1 MKAAF
6 KLILRLIKW
15 LIMIVIVVG
24 IGAGSYAGYFLYQ
37 LNKELPQDLN
47 ELHQPNYALPTVV
60 YDRHGNQIEEMF
72 IHRRIVVPFEN
83 FPPHMIQALIASED
97 TRYFYHFGIDPVRML
112 KAFWV
117 NVKAKRFVEGASTLT
132 QQTARL
138 FLLTKEKKLI
148 RKLKEILLAL
158 RIERQFTK
166 DEILTLYL
174 NKVFLGNAEGVEAS
188 AQGYFG
194 KHTEELSLSES
205 ALLVGLLPAPSLY
218 SPLVNPALARERRD
232 LVLRRMFEEGFI
244 TREERDASTREP
256 IRLSKIYDSAS
267 GATAYYVEHVRK
279 YLINKFGSET
289 LYKGGLQ
296 VHLAMD
302 LEYQLYA
309 HEALQRGI
317 LDLSKRQGYR
327 GAKERL
333 KLNAQGELSQRDI
346 HRFTHKNQLILG
358 NVVQG
363 IVTRVDKPFT
373 RVSLG
378 QEEGWLEWRHLR
390 KWKVRKPGQHKNA
403 IFIKKPSQIL
413 KVGDVVQVKLVDW
426 DPSLSGFRLTL
437 HQEPAVNGAV
447 LSVDP
452 NTGYVLA
459 MSGGYQYEQSEFN
472 RAIQAKRQ
480 PGSAFKPIVYAA
492 ALDAGYTL
500 ASVLVD
506 SPRYYQAN
514 SKNIEE
520 EAWTPKNYG
529 NKLLGN
535 VSLRTALVK
544 SLNLPTIGL
553 VEDLGPKRIIA
564 YSRKLGISAEMEN
577 NLTIALGS
585 FSATLEDM
593 VMAFNV
599 FANQGSLVEPIYI
612 TRIENRDGKVLEEN
626 TPVKKRVISQET
638 AFLITEMMRDVVRS
652 GTGQI
657 AKRIERPSAGKTG
670 TTNNSVDAW
679 YIGYIPQL
687 LTGVYAGFDQPTPMG
702 KRETGAKA
710 AAPVWVDFM
719 KSVIGNLPTKR
730 FVQPQ
735 GVATVKLHKSGRR
748 AGPCDSEKNIYFEK
762 FKRGTEPLASS
773 SLAINCNS
781 KKETPASTTTELE
794 L

>member
-1 MKAAF
+1 MKLVIKF
-6 KLILRLIKW
+6 IKW
-15 LIMIVIVVG
+15 LVIIVIVVG
-24 IGAGSYAGYFLYQ
+24 IAAGSYGGYFLFQ

-47 ELHQPNYALPTVV
+47 ELHQPNYALPTIV

-97 TRYFYHFGIDPVRML
+97 SRYFYHFGIDPIRML

-194 KHTEELSLSES
+194 KHTEELSLSEG

-218 SPLVNPALARERRD
+218 SPLVNPSLAKERRN

-244 TREERDASTREP
+244 TKEERDFSSQEP
-256 IRLSKIYDSAS
+256 VHLSKIYDGAS

-279 YLINKFGSET
+279 YLINKFGSEM

-317 LDLSKRQGYR
+317 LEVSRRQGYR
-327 GAKERL
+327 RGKEKL
-333 KLNAQGELSQRDI
+333 KLDTLGELSQRDI
-346 HRFTHKNQLILG
+346 HRITHKNQLILG

-363 IVTRVDKPFT
+363 VVRKVGKPFT
-373 RVSLG
+373 TISLG
-378 QEEGWLEWRHLR
+378 EEKGWLEWTHLR
-390 KWKVRKPGQHKNA
+390 KWKIPKSGQNRST
-403 IFIKKPSQIL
+403 IFIKQPSQIL
-413 KVGDVVQVKLVDW
+413 KVGDIVQVKLVDW
-426 DPSLSGFRLTL
+426 DPSSNGFRLTL
-437 HQEPAVNGAV
+437 HQDPLVNGAA

-452 NTGYVLA
+452 HTGHVLA

-480 PGSAFKPIVYAA
+480 PGSAFKPVVYSA

-506 SPRYYQAN
+506 SPRYYEVN
-514 SKNIEE
+514 SENVEE

-529 NKLLGN
+529 NKLLGS

-553 VEDLGPKRIIA
+553 VEDLGPKRIIEYA
-564 YSRKLGISAEMEN
+564 QKLGISAEMEN

-585 FSATLEDM
+585 FSATLEEM
-593 VMAFNV
+593 VIAFSV
-599 FANQGSLVEPIYI
+599 FANQGFLIQPIYI
-612 TRIENRDGKVLEEN
+612 TRIEDRDGNVLEEY
-626 TPVKKRVISQET
+626 TPVKKRVISEET
-638 AFLITEMMRDVVRS
+638 SFLVTEVMRDVVKR

-657 AKRIERPSAGKTG
+657 AKRIERSSAGKTG

-687 LTGVYAGFDQPTPMG
+687 LTGVYVGFDQPAPMG
-702 KRETGAKA
+702 RRETGARA
-710 AAPVWVDFM
+710 AAPIWVDFM
-719 KSVIGNLPTKR
+719 KAVTRNLPTQR
-730 FVQPQ
+730 FAQPQ
-735 GVATVKLHKSGRR
+735 GVITVKLHQSGRR
-748 AGPCDSEKNIYFEK
+748 AGPCDSDKNIYYEK
-762 FKRGTEPLASS
+762 FKRGTEPLEAP
-773 SLAINCNS
+773 SLSINCNPQ
-781 KKETPASTTTELE
+781 KEISVFEKTELE